1 MSDNEMN
8 PEAFLKKVPH
18 VLLTEDSNFTCGC
31 CNSLKVIPHGFKCS
45 SGEVTNQFLDDI
57 GRRIKREE
65 GLESLEIEDYYD

>member
-1 MSDNEMN
+1 M
-8 PEAFLKKVPH
+8 LRQKKLDKQYISQVKISGI
-18 VLLTEDSNFTCGC
+18 DDIN
-31 CNSLKVIPHGFKCS
+31 GFKCS